1 MKNKRTIRPVWNSAA
16 LQDPARS
23 LAWGAALLAVVALF
37 LNLGVQPLFME
48 EPRRAMVAM
57 EMWFNQDL
65 IVPRQLGEYYY
76 KKPPFFNWILL
87 LATRIAGNYS
97 EWVLRVPTV
106 LSTLAIGGL
115 SLWMGR
121 RYVNA
126 EFGWLAGLL
135 FVLSVDILFSFSML
149 AEIDLFYSLVTYAA
163 ILSIFHFY
171 QTERFYLLFVV
182 TYSLTAIGGLTK
194 GAPSVVF
201 TGLSLVVFLI
211 SQRRWRLLFSL
222 PHISGGLLFLAIVG
236 GYLWIY
242 SQRADLL
249 PFLQTQFGESS
260 ERTVAEQGF
269 WPLVKH
275 LFIFPLDTL
284 KNLLPAGLFLFFL
297 VRRDAWR
304 LIRSNPFIY
313 FSALMFL
320 ANFLPYW
327 LAPGARQR
335 YIYMLFPF
343 AIHVLVF
350 AYQHG
355 TDLAMWRTKAF
366 RTTCG
371 VLLSVLFLAS
381 LALPFIPDFQF
392 LPYRYALA
400 PIFGLILGALL
411 YGFYRRRDLALYWL
425 MLALVAGRLIFD
437 VTVLP
442 QRAHHSGAQA
452 DRALAGEIH
461 RIAGE
466 EDVYLY
472 CFQRI
477 SFTTVIYLNKLRGRP
492 LERLQEKNTGDFFIY
507 ERIAYDDP
515 TEVYLTF
522 KYDGREYVLGKFR

>member
-1 MKNKRTIRPVWNSAA
+1 
-16 LQDPARS
+16 
-23 LAWGAALLAVVALF
+23 
-37 LNLGVQPLFME
+37 ME

-65 IVPRQLGEYYY
+65 IVPRQLGEHYY

-87 LATRIAGNYS
+87 LMVRLWGDYS
-97 EWVLRVPTV
+97 EWILRVPTV
-106 LSTLAIGGL
+106 LSTLAMGGL
-115 SLWMGR
+115 SYWMGR

-135 FVLSVDILFSFSML
+135 FVLSVDVLFSFSML

-163 ILSIFHFY
+163 MLSIFHFY
-171 QTERFYLLFVV
+171 QTERFYRLFPVL
-182 TYSLTAIGGLTK
+182 YLLTAIGVLTK

-222 PHISGGLLFLAIVG
+222 PHIVGGLVFLSIVG

-242 SQRADLL
+242 SQRADLW
-249 PFLQTQFGESS
+249 PFLQTQLGESS

-269 WPLVKH
+269 WALVKH
-275 LFIFPLDTL
+275 LFVYPLDTV
-284 KNLLPAGLFLFFL
+284 KNLLPASLFLLFL
-297 VRRDAWR
+297 ARRDAWR
-304 LIRSNPFIY
+304 LIRSNPFIF
-313 FSALMFL
+313 FSALMFV

-343 AIHVLVF
+343 AIHVLIY
-350 AYQHG
+350 AYQHR
-355 TDLAMWRTKAF
+355 TDLTAWRTKAF
-366 RTTCG
+366 RTICG
-371 VLLSVLFLAS
+371 VLLSILFLAS

-392 LPYRYALA
+392 LTYRSALA
-400 PIFGLILGALL
+400 PIFGLILGVLL

-425 MLALVAGRLIFD
+425 MLALIAGRLIFD
-437 VTVLP
+437 LTVLP

-452 DRALAGEIH
+452 DRALAGQIH
-461 RIAGE
+461 RIVGE

-472 CFQRI
+472 CFQRM

-492 LERLQEKNTGDFFIY
+492 LERLQEKNTQDFFIY

-515 TEVYLTF
+515 VEVYLTF
-522 KYDGREYVLGKFR
+522 EYDGREFVLGKFR

>member
-1 MKNKRTIRPVWNSAA
+1 M
-16 LQDPARS
+16 QDPARFF
-23 LAWGAALLAVVALF
+23 AWGTALLAVVALF

-48 EPRRAMVAM
+48 EPRRVMVAM

-76 KKPPFFNWILL
+76 KKPPFFNWVLL
-87 LATRIAGNYS
+87 FIVRIWGDYS

-115 SLWMGR
+115 SFWMGR

-163 ILSIFHFY
+163 ILGIFHFY

-182 TYSLTAIGGLTK
+182 AYSLTAIGVLTK

-201 TGLSLVVFLI
+201 TGISLVVFLLA
-211 SQRRWRLLFSL
+211 QKRWRLLFSL
-222 PHISGGLLFLAIVG
+222 PHILGGLLFLAIVG

-242 SQRADLL
+242 SQRADLW

-284 KNLLPAGLFLFFL
+284 KNLLPASLFLLFL

-304 LIRSNPFIY
+304 LIGSNPFIY
-313 FSALMFL
+313 FSGLMFL

-343 AIHVLVF
+343 AINVLAY
-350 AYQHG
+350 AYQHRKE
-355 TDLAMWRTKAF
+355 LAVWRTKAF
-366 RTTCG
+366 YIFCG

-411 YGFYRRRDLALYWL
+411 SGFYRRRDLALYWL
-425 MLALVAGRLIFD
+425 MLALIAGRLIFD

-442 QRAHHSGAQA
+442 QRAHRSGAQA

-461 RIAGE
+461 RIVGE
-466 EDVYLY
+466 EDVHLY

-492 LERLQEKNTGDFFIY
+492 LERLQEKNTEDFFIY

-515 TEVYLTF
+515 AQVYLTF
-522 KYDGREYVLGKFR
+522 EYDGREYVLGKFR